1 MDFALSEEQSMLL
14 DGAERV
20 LRDVYGFEHR
30 RAVAESAE
38 GCAPEIWRTFAEL
51 GWLALPFDERHGG
64 LGGRQAD
71 IMLLMEAFGRAL
83 VLEPYLANI
92 LLAGRLI
99 ARFGDEAQIAEY
111 LPPIIEGRARAAFAY
126 AEPQARYDPAD
137 VATCAESA
145 GSAYRLS
152 GRKSAVLG
160 APGAALFVVLA
171 RSDGDR
177 CERDGLSCFLVPAD
191 SPGLSLQPYR
201 TLDGGRAGE
210 MKLEDVR
217 LSREQRLG
225 PEGGALPAVEEVLD
239 AACAA
244 LCAEAT
250 GLAEAAA
257 EATRDYLSQRKQF
270 GVPLVSFQALQHRLA
285 DMTIAVEELR
295 SLSYAAN
302 LRVDEADDR
311 ERALAVSAAKAEVAR
326 RGHAV
331 VAEAVQLHGGMGV
344 SDELNIATYFKRM
357 QAINAL
363 FGDRRHHLRRY
374 ARLSG

>member
-1 MDFALSEEQSMLL
+1 
-14 DGAERV
+14 
-20 LRDVYGFEHR
+20 
-30 RAVAESAE
+30 
-38 GCAPEIWRTFAEL
+38 
-51 GWLALPFDERHGG
+51 
-64 LGGRQAD
+64 
-71 IMLLMEAFGRAL
+71 
-83 VLEPYLANI
+83 
-92 LLAGRLI
+92 
-99 ARFGDEAQIAEY
+99 
-111 LPPIIEGRARAAFAY
+111 
-126 AEPQARYDPAD
+126 
-137 VATCAESA
+137 
-145 GSAYRLS
+145 
-152 GRKSAVLG
+152 
-160 APGAALFVVLA
+160 VLA

-217 LSREQRLG
+217 LSREQCLG
-225 PEGGALPAVEEVLD
+225 PEGGTLPAVEEVLD